1 MSKTSQLRNE
11 IAQIASELFS
21 VTIKPAHVGATPIVV
36 KHGSEKKSFYYATV
50 YDESLN
56 ALVEG
61 KPSSY
66 LGAFEDLHKRLV
78 EEQRRRIRESYC
90 P

>member
-11 IAQIASELFS
+11 IAQLATELFS
-21 VTIKPAHVGATPIVV
+21 ITIKPSNVAAEPIIV
-36 KHGSEKKSFYYATV
+36 KHGCEKKNFYCVTV

-61 KPSSY
+61 KPSNY
-66 LGAFEDLHKRLV
+66 IGAFEDLHKRLIL
-78 EEQRRRIRESYC
+78 EQRRRIRESYR